1 MTAKTVGSA
10 LSGAAGILLDLLFP
24 PRCAACG
31 AYGSF
36 LCSSCIDSLPL
47 VEHPFCPVCAQP
59 QRHDALCADCR
70 TQRPAFAGAR
80 APYRYEGAARKAV
93 LALKYNHLAAVAEPM
108 GKLLSDYLMDSPVR
122 SSVDVIV
129 PVPLHRTRQ
138 RQRGYNQAALLAS
151 RMGRACGLPVSEGV
165 LARVRSTPPQ
175 VRASNLTQRRR
186 NVADA
191 FACHDDSLRGAS
203 VLVID
208 DVMTTGATLDAC
220 ARALRAAGARSV
232 WGLTFAREV

>member
-1 MTAKTVGSA
+1 MTASAIGSA

-24 PRCAACG
+24 RRCAACG

-36 LCSSCIDSLPL
+36 LCSGCIDSLPP
-47 VEHPFCPVCAQP
+47 VAYPFCPVCGQP
-59 QRHDALCADCR
+59 QRHNALCTDCR
-70 TQRPAFAGAR
+70 AQRPAFAGAR

-93 LALKYNHLAAVAEPM
+93 LALKYNHLASVAEPL
-108 GKLLSDYLMDSPVR
+108 GKLLADYLVDSPVR

-129 PVPLHRTRQ
+129 PVPLHWARQ
-138 RQRGYNQAALLAS
+138 RQRGYNQAALLA
-151 RMGRACGLPVSEGV
+151 RWMGRACGLPVNEGV
-165 LARVRSTPPQ
+165 LVRVRSTPPQ
-175 VRASNLTQRRR
+175 VRAGNRAQRRR

-191 FACHDDSLRGAS
+191 FACRNDSLRGAS

-220 ARALRAAGARSV
+220 ARALRTAGARSV
-232 WGLTFAREV
+232 WGLTFVREV